1 MEMIAALLLYGVLH
15 AVLYSSLLPLWE
27 GFDEAFHYGYVQ
39 ELAVHSRFPVN
50 NRATWTLGG
59 KLDLPSG
66 YRQAA
71 VLLVLSTQMVYAAAA
86 HVANDW
92 LSIPL
97 APLLFLAAL
106 RFDERRDTRSASLLA
121 ITLSAGLL
129 AKAYFLAFAPF
140 TFGLVAWR
148 NRRSLA
154 VFAAIAGL
162 CAGPWYLRNWML
174 YGNIS
179 GLQPSVA
186 SIDGGTL
193 AGSFLAVPWPS
204 ALAAAARSSLWLANG
219 SFSTFSATTLNLAL
233 LALGAGLVLWVRSA
247 LRRPP
252 EAAEWIVIAGS
263 AIYGAVLVYAIATF
277 YVLSRHAA
285 TGATPWY
292 SPALFPGLFCLAL
305 SGLARSGKVGRAILG
320 LMLCLWTYIAGATY
334 FAKLI
339 PMYAGFGA
347 QARPAALLDLY
358 LHRRGPLF
366 ASLAFTTMIPPPA
379 VVALAVLAAAAAV
392 ALSVRVFHASR

>member
-174 YGNIS
+174 YGNIR

-193 AGSFLAVPWPS
+193 
-204 ALAAAARSSLWLANG
+204 
-219 SFSTFSATTLNLAL
+219 
-233 LALGAGLVLWVRSA
+233 
-247 LRRPP
+247 
-252 EAAEWIVIAGS
+252 AGS